1 MAPVSLQFVD
11 SVSQEWGDM
20 TGMTFCG
27 VKVVTLLQSDSDI
40 LQLNGS
46 TLSTRSVTY
55 EDVGTHTFT
64 LQVSMKDH
72 PSAQPLL
79 QTVTYLVNCTV
90 KTLAFSTTFDS
101 F

>member
-1 MAPVSLQFVD
+1 MS
-11 SVSQEWGDM
+11 
-20 TGMTFCG
+20 GMTFCG
-27 VKVVTLLQSDSDI
+27 TKIVSLLQSDSDI

-64 LQVSMKDH
+64 LQVSIKDH

-79 QTVTYLVNCTV
+79 QTVTVLVNCTV